1 MDMDRQKHY
10 RGRMKKPFFEHL
22 KELNRRFIFS
32 FMLLIVFSVTVYFN
46 YSYFL
51 DILVKPLIDAGYS
64 VDNIF
69 AITIYEG
76 FQVKITNVLLVS
88 FSILFPLI
96 VINIGFFIKPALEIS
111 SLSFGF
117 YFLFFTFLYYFG
129 IYSALTISH
138 VGIEFLLSFNE
149 NEILLR
155 SQNYFQFI
163 IRISLLFGVSFQF
176 PLLILFLLN
185 KNIISVNFFINNR
198 PELFIFILIMSA
210 VITPTGDPVT
220 LFIFAIPMYL
230 LIELMILL
238 HKKTI

>member
-1 MDMDRQKHY
+1 
-10 RGRMKKPFFEHL
+10 MKKPFFDHL
-22 KELNRRFIFS
+22 KELNYRLMTSIGVIVIFS
-32 FMLLIVFSVTVYFN
+32 LIVYFN

-51 DILVKPLIDAGYS
+51 DFLTKPLIDAGYS

-76 FQVKITNVLLVS
+76 FQVKITNVLLIS
-88 FSILFPLI
+88 LSLLFPLI
-96 VINIGFFIKPALEIS
+96 IINLGNFIKPAIEMG
-111 SLSFGF
+111 SLSFYL
-117 YFLFFTFLYYFG
+117 YFIFFTFLYYFG

-163 IRISLLFGVSFQF
+163 IRISLLFGISFQF
-176 PLLILFLLN
+176 PLVILFLLN
-185 KNIISVNFFINNR
+185 KNIIKVDNLTKNR
-198 PELFIFILIMSA
+198 TELFIFILILSA

-238 HKKTI
+238 HKKTK

>member
-1 MDMDRQKHY
+1 
-10 RGRMKKPFFEHL
+10 MKKPFFDHL
-22 KELNRRFIFS
+22 KELNYRLMISIGVIVIFS
-32 FMLLIVFSVTVYFN
+32 SIVYFN
-46 YSYFL
+46 YSYFVDFL
-51 DILVKPLIDAGYS
+51 TKPLIDAGYS

-76 FQVKITNVLLVS
+76 FQVKITNVLLIS
-88 FSILFPLI
+88 LSLLFPLI
-96 VINIGFFIKPALEIS
+96 IINLGNFIKPAIDMG
-111 SLSFGF
+111 SLSFYL
-117 YFLFFTFLYYFG
+117 YFIFFTFLYYFG

-163 IRISLLFGVSFQF
+163 IRISLLFGISFQF

-185 KNIISVNFFINNR
+185 NNIIKVDNFTKNR
-198 PELFIFILIMSA
+198 PELFILILILSA

-238 HKKTI
+238 HKKTK

>member
-1 MDMDRQKHY
+1 
-10 RGRMKKPFFEHL
+10 MKKPFFDHL
-22 KELNRRFIFS
+22 KELNYRLMISIGVIVIFS
-32 FMLLIVFSVTVYFN
+32 SIVYFN
-46 YSYFL
+46 YSYFVDFL
-51 DILVKPLIDAGYS
+51 TKPLIDAGYS

-76 FQVKITNVLLVS
+76 FQVKITNVLLIS
-88 FSILFPLI
+88 LSMLFPLI
-96 VINIGFFIKPALEIS
+96 IINLGNFIKPAIDMG
-111 SLSFGF
+111 SFSF
-117 YFLFFTFLYYFG
+117 YLYFIFFTFLYYFG

-163 IRISLLFGVSFQF
+163 IRISLLFGISFQF
-176 PLLILFLLN
+176 PLVILFLLN
-185 KNIISVNFFINNR
+185 KNIIKAGNFTNNR
-198 PELFIFILIMSA
+198 PELFIFILILSA

-238 HKKTI
+238 HKKTK

>member
-1 MDMDRQKHY
+1 
-10 RGRMKKPFFEHL
+10 MKKPFFDHL
-22 KELNRRFIFS
+22 KELNYRLMTSIGVIVIFS
-32 FMLLIVFSVTVYFN
+32 LIVYFN

-51 DILVKPLIDAGYS
+51 DFLTKPLIDAGYS

-76 FQVKITNVLLVS
+76 FQVKITNVILISLS
-88 FSILFPLI
+88 LLFPLI
-96 VINIGFFIKPALEIS
+96 IINLGNFIKPAIEMG
-111 SLSFGF
+111 SLSFYL
-117 YFLFFTFLYYFG
+117 YFIFFTFLYYFG

-163 IRISLLFGVSFQF
+163 IRISLLFGISFQF
-176 PLLILFLLN
+176 PLVILFLLN
-185 KNIISVNFFINNR
+185 KNIIKVDNLTKNR
-198 PELFIFILIMSA
+198 PELFIFILILSA

-238 HKKTI
+238 HKKTK

>member
-1 MDMDRQKHY
+1 
-10 RGRMKKPFFEHL
+10 MKKPFFDHL
-22 KELNRRFIFS
+22 KELNYRLMTSIGVIVIFS
-32 FMLLIVFSVTVYFN
+32 LIVYFN

-51 DILVKPLIDAGYS
+51 DFLTKPLIDAGYS

-76 FQVKITNVLLVS
+76 FQVKITNVLLIS
-88 FSILFPLI
+88 LSMLFPLI
-96 VINIGFFIKPALEIS
+96 IINLGNFIKPAIDMG
-111 SLSFGF
+111 SLSFYL
-117 YFLFFTFLYYFG
+117 YFIFFTFLYYFG

-163 IRISLLFGVSFQF
+163 IRISLLFGISFQF
-176 PLLILFLLN
+176 PLVILFLLN
-185 KNIISVNFFINNR
+185 KNIIKVDNFTKNR
-198 PELFIFILIMSA
+198 PELFIFILILSA

-238 HKKTI
+238 HKKTK

>member
-1 MDMDRQKHY
+1 
-10 RGRMKKPFFEHL
+10 MKKPFFDHL
-22 KELNRRFIFS
+22 KELNYRLMTSIGVIVIFS
-32 FMLLIVFSVTVYFN
+32 LIVYVN

-51 DILVKPLIDAGYS
+51 DFLTKPLIDAGYS

-76 FQVKITNVLLVS
+76 FQVKITNVLLIS
-88 FSILFPLI
+88 LSLLFPLI
-96 VINIGFFIKPALEIS
+96 IINLGNFIKPAIEMG
-111 SLSFGF
+111 SLSFYL
-117 YFLFFTFLYYFG
+117 YFIFFTFLYYFG

-163 IRISLLFGVSFQF
+163 IRISLLFGISFQF
-176 PLLILFLLN
+176 PLVILFLLN
-185 KNIISVNFFINNR
+185 KNIIKVDNLTKNR
-198 PELFIFILIMSA
+198 PELFIFILILSA

-238 HKKTI
+238 HKKTK

>member
-1 MDMDRQKHY
+1 
-10 RGRMKKPFFEHL
+10 MKKPFFDHL
-22 KELNRRFIFS
+22 KELNLRLMIS
-32 FMLLIVFSVTVYFN
+32 ISILILFSVVVYIN

-51 DILVKPLIDAGYS
+51 DYLVKPLIEAGYS

-76 FQVKITNVLLVS
+76 FQVKITNVLLIS
-88 FSILFPLI
+88 FSLLFPLL
-96 VINIGFFIKPALEIS
+96 VMNLGFFIKPALDMG
-111 SLSFGF
+111 SFSF
-117 YFLFFTFLYYFG
+117 YLYFIFFTFLYYFG
-129 IYSALTISH
+129 IYSALAISH

-163 IRISLLFGVSFQF
+163 IRISLLFGVCFQL
-176 PLLILFLLN
+176 PLFVLFLLN
-185 KNIISVNFFINNR
+185 KKIIQVTYFTNNR
-198 PELFIFILIMSA
+198 PELFIFILILSA
-210 VITPTGDPVT
+210 VITPTGDPLT

-238 HKKTI
+238 HKKTNK

>member
-1 MDMDRQKHY
+1 
-10 RGRMKKPFFEHL
+10 MKKPFFDHL
-22 KELNRRFIFS
+22 KELNYRLMTSIGVIVIFS
-32 FMLLIVFSVTVYFN
+32 LIVYFN

-51 DILVKPLIDAGYS
+51 DFLTKPLIDAGYS

-76 FQVKITNVLLVS
+76 FQVKITNVLLIS
-88 FSILFPLI
+88 LSLLFPLI
-96 VINIGFFIKPALEIS
+96 IINLGNFIKPAIEMG
-111 SLSFGF
+111 SLSFYL
-117 YFLFFTFLYYFG
+117 YFIFFTFLYYFG

-163 IRISLLFGVSFQF
+163 IRISLLFGISFQF
-176 PLLILFLLN
+176 PLVILFLLN
-185 KNIISVNFFINNR
+185 KKIIKVDNLTKNR
-198 PELFIFILIMSA
+198 PELFIFILILSA

-238 HKKTI
+238 HKKTK

>member
-1 MDMDRQKHY
+1 
-10 RGRMKKPFFEHL
+10 MKKPFFDHL
-22 KELNRRFIFS
+22 KELNYRLMISIGVIVIFS
-32 FMLLIVFSVTVYFN
+32 SIVYFN
-46 YSYFL
+46 YSFFVDFL
-51 DILVKPLIDAGYS
+51 TKPLIDAGYS

-76 FQVKITNVLLVS
+76 FQVKITNVLLIS
-88 FSILFPLI
+88 LSLLFPLI
-96 VINIGFFIKPALEIS
+96 IINLGNFIKPAIEMG
-111 SLSFGF
+111 SLSFYL
-117 YFLFFTFLYYFG
+117 YFIFFTFLYYFG

-163 IRISLLFGVSFQF
+163 IRISLLFGISFQF
-176 PLLILFLLN
+176 PLVILFLLN
-185 KNIISVNFFINNR
+185 KNIIKVDNFTKNR
-198 PELFIFILIMSA
+198 PELFIFILILSA

-238 HKKTI
+238 HKKTK

>member
-1 MDMDRQKHY
+1 
-10 RGRMKKPFFEHL
+10 MKKPFFDHL
-22 KELNRRFIFS
+22 KELNIRIIISISILIIFS
-32 FMLLIVFSVTVYFN
+32 VIVYLN

-51 DILVKPLIDAGYS
+51 DYLIKPLVEAGYG
-64 VDNIF
+64 VENIF

-76 FQVKITNVLLVS
+76 FQVKITNVLLIS
-88 FSILFPLI
+88 FSLLFPLI
-96 VINIGFFIKPALEIS
+96 VMNLGFFIKPALDIG
-111 SLSFGF
+111 SFSF
-117 YFLFFTFLYYFG
+117 YLYFIFFTFLYYFG

-163 IRISLLFGVSFQF
+163 IRISLLFGISFQF
-176 PLLILFLLN
+176 PLLVLFLLN
-185 KNIISVNFFINNR
+185 KNIIKVTYITDNR
-198 PELFIFILIMSA
+198 PELFIFILILSA

-238 HKKTI
+238 HKKTNK

>member
-1 MDMDRQKHY
+1 
-10 RGRMKKPFFEHL
+10 MKKPFFDHL
-22 KELNRRFIFS
+22 KELNYRLMTSIGVIVIFS
-32 FMLLIVFSVTVYFN
+32 LIVYFN

-51 DILVKPLIDAGYS
+51 DFLTKPLIDAGYS

-76 FQVKITNVLLVS
+76 FQVKITNVLLIS
-88 FSILFPLI
+88 LSLLFPLI
-96 VINIGFFIKPALEIS
+96 IINLGNFIKPAIEMG
-111 SLSFGF
+111 SLSFYL
-117 YFLFFTFLYYFG
+117 YFIFFTFLYYFG

-163 IRISLLFGVSFQF
+163 IRISLLFGISFQF
-176 PLLILFLLN
+176 PLVILFLLN
-185 KNIISVNFFINNR
+185 KNIIKVDNLTKNR
-198 PELFIFILIMSA
+198 PELFIFILILSA

-238 HKKTI
+238 HKKTK

>member
-1 MDMDRQKHY
+1 
-10 RGRMKKPFFEHL
+10 MKKPFFDHL
-22 KELNRRFIFS
+22 KELNYRLMISIGVIVIFS
-32 FMLLIVFSVTVYFN
+32 LIVYFN

-51 DILVKPLIDAGYS
+51 DFLTKPLIDAGYS

-76 FQVKITNVLLVS
+76 FQVKITNVLLIS
-88 FSILFPLI
+88 LSLLFPLI
-96 VINIGFFIKPALEIS
+96 IINLGNFIKPAIEMG
-111 SLSFGF
+111 SLSFYL
-117 YFLFFTFLYYFG
+117 YFIFFTFLYYFG

-163 IRISLLFGVSFQF
+163 IRISLLFGISFQF
-176 PLLILFLLN
+176 PLVILFLLN
-185 KNIISVNFFINNR
+185 KNIIKVDNLTKNR
-198 PELFIFILIMSA
+198 PELFIFILILSA

-238 HKKTI
+238 HKKTK

>member
-1 MDMDRQKHY
+1 
-10 RGRMKKPFFEHL
+10 MKKTFFEHL
-22 KELNRRFIFS
+22 KELNIRLMISISILIIFS
-32 FMLLIVFSVTVYFN
+32 VIVYRN

-51 DILVKPLIDAGYS
+51 DYLVKPLVEAGYS

-76 FQVKITNVLLVS
+76 FQVKITNVLLIS
-88 FSILFPLI
+88 LSLLFPLI
-96 VINIGFFIKPALEIS
+96 VMNLGFFIKPALDMGL
-111 SLSFGF
+111 LSFYL
-117 YFLFFTFLYYFG
+117 YFIFFTFLYYFG

-163 IRISLLFGVSFQF
+163 IRISLLFGISFQS
-176 PLLILFLLN
+176 PLLVLFLLN
-185 KNIISVNFFINNR
+185 KNIIKVAYFTNNR
-198 PELFIFILIMSA
+198 PELFIFILILSA
-210 VITPTGDPVT
+210 VITPTGDPLT

-238 HKKTI
+238 HKKTNK

>member
-1 MDMDRQKHY
+1 
-10 RGRMKKPFFEHL
+10 MKKPFFDHL
-22 KELNRRFIFS
+22 KELNYRLIISIGVIVIFS
-32 FMLLIVFSVTVYFN
+32 SFVYFN
-46 YSYFL
+46 YSYFVDFL
-51 DILVKPLIDAGYS
+51 TKPLIDAGYS

-76 FQVKITNVLLVS
+76 FQVKITNVLLIS
-88 FSILFPLI
+88 LSLLFPLI
-96 VINIGFFIKPALEIS
+96 IINLGNFIKPAIEMG
-111 SLSFGF
+111 SLSFYL
-117 YFLFFTFLYYFG
+117 YFIFFTFLYYFG

-163 IRISLLFGVSFQF
+163 IRISLLFGISFQF
-176 PLLILFLLN
+176 PLIILFLLN
-185 KNIISVNFFINNR
+185 KNIIKVDNLTKNR
-198 PELFIFILIMSA
+198 PELFIFILILSA

-238 HKKTI
+238 HKKTK

>member
-1 MDMDRQKHY
+1 
-10 RGRMKKPFFEHL
+10 MKKPFFDHL
-22 KELNRRFIFS
+22 KELNYRLMTSIGVLVIFS
-32 FMLLIVFSVTVYFN
+32 LIVYFN

-51 DILVKPLIDAGYS
+51 DFLTKPLIDAGYS

-76 FQVKITNVLLVS
+76 FQVKITNVLLIS
-88 FSILFPLI
+88 LSLLFPLI
-96 VINIGFFIKPALEIS
+96 IINLGNFIKPAIEMG
-111 SLSFGF
+111 SLSFYL
-117 YFLFFTFLYYFG
+117 YFIFFTFLYYFG

-163 IRISLLFGVSFQF
+163 IRISLLFGISFQF
-176 PLLILFLLN
+176 PLVILFLLN
-185 KNIISVNFFINNR
+185 KNIIKVDNLTKNR
-198 PELFIFILIMSA
+198 PELFIFILILSA

-238 HKKTI
+238 HKKTK

>member
-1 MDMDRQKHY
+1 
-10 RGRMKKPFFEHL
+10 MKKPFFEHL
-22 KELNRRFIFS
+22 KELNIRLMISISILIIFS
-32 FMLLIVFSVTVYFN
+32 VIVYRN

-51 DILVKPLIDAGYS
+51 DYLVKPLVEAGYS

-76 FQVKITNVLLVS
+76 FQVKITNVLLIS
-88 FSILFPLI
+88 LSLLFPLI
-96 VINIGFFIKPALEIS
+96 VMNLGFFIKPALDMGL
-111 SLSFGF
+111 LSFYL
-117 YFLFFTFLYYFG
+117 YFIFFTFLYYFG

-163 IRISLLFGVSFQF
+163 IRISLLFGISFQA
-176 PLLILFLLN
+176 PLLVLFLLN
-185 KNIISVNFFINNR
+185 KNIIKVTYFTNNR
-198 PELFIFILIMSA
+198 PELFIFILILSA
-210 VITPTGDPVT
+210 VITPTGDPLT

-238 HKKTI
+238 HKKTNK

>member
-1 MDMDRQKHY
+1 
-10 RGRMKKPFFEHL
+10 MKKPFFDHL
-22 KELNRRFIFS
+22 KELNYRLMTSIGVIVIFS
-32 FMLLIVFSVTVYFN
+32 LIVYFN

-51 DILVKPLIDAGYS
+51 DFLTKPLIDAGYS

-76 FQVKITNVLLVS
+76 FQVKITNVLLIS
-88 FSILFPLI
+88 LSLLFPLI
-96 VINIGFFIKPALEIS
+96 IINLGNFIKPAIEMA
-111 SLSFGF
+111 SLSFYL
-117 YFLFFTFLYYFG
+117 YFIFFTFLYYFG

-163 IRISLLFGVSFQF
+163 IRISLLFGISFQF
-176 PLLILFLLN
+176 PLVILFLLN
-185 KNIISVNFFINNR
+185 KNIIKVDNLTKNR
-198 PELFIFILIMSA
+198 PELFIFILILSA

-238 HKKTI
+238 HKKTK

>member
-1 MDMDRQKHY
+1 
-10 RGRMKKPFFEHL
+10 MKKPFFDHL
-22 KELNRRFIFS
+22 KELNYRLMISIGFIVILS
-32 FMLLIVFSVTVYFN
+32 SIVYFN
-46 YSYFL
+46 YSYFIDFL
-51 DILVKPLIDAGYS
+51 TKPLIDAGYS

-76 FQVKITNVLLVS
+76 FQVKITNVLLIS
-88 FSILFPLI
+88 LSMLFPLI
-96 VINIGFFIKPALEIS
+96 IINLGNFIKPAIDMGSIS
-111 SLSFGF
+111 F
-117 YFLFFTFLYYFG
+117 YLYFIFFTFLYYFG

-163 IRISLLFGVSFQF
+163 IRISLLFGISFQL
-176 PLLILFLLN
+176 PLVILFLLN
-185 KNIISVNFFINNR
+185 KNIIKVDNFTKNR
-198 PELFIFILIMSA
+198 PELFIFILILSA

-238 HKKTI
+238 HKKTK

>member
-1 MDMDRQKHY
+1 
-10 RGRMKKPFFEHL
+10 MKKPFFDHL
-22 KELNRRFIFS
+22 KELNVRLIISVAVLILFS
-32 FMLLIVFSVTVYFN
+32 SLVYNN

-51 DILVKPLIDAGYS
+51 DFLTKPLIDAGYS

-76 FQVKITNVLLVS
+76 FQVKITNVLLIS
-88 FSILFPLI
+88 LSILFPLI
-96 VINIGFFIKPALEIS
+96 IINLGFFIKPAIDMS
-111 SLSFGF
+111 SLSFYL
-117 YFLFFTFLYYFG
+117 YFLSFTFLYYFG

-163 IRISLLFGVSFQF
+163 IRISLLFGISFQF
-176 PLLILFLLN
+176 PLVVLFLLN
-185 KNIISVNFFINNR
+185 KNIIKVANFTKNR
-198 PELFIFILIMSA
+198 PELFIFILILSA
-210 VITPTGDPVT
+210 VITPTGDPIT
-220 LFIFAIPMYL
+220 LFVFAIPMYL

-238 HKKTI
+238 HKKTK

>member
-1 MDMDRQKHY
+1 
-10 RGRMKKPFFEHL
+10 MKKPFFDHL
-22 KELNRRFIFS
+22 KELNIRIIISISILIIFS
-32 FMLLIVFSVTVYFN
+32 VIVYLN

-51 DILVKPLIDAGYS
+51 DYLIKPLVEAGYG
-64 VDNIF
+64 VENIF

-76 FQVKITNVLLVS
+76 FQVKITNVLLIS
-88 FSILFPLI
+88 FSLLFPLI
-96 VINIGFFIKPALEIS
+96 VMNLGFFIKPALDIG
-111 SLSFGF
+111 SFSF
-117 YFLFFTFLYYFG
+117 YLYFIFFTFLYYFG

-163 IRISLLFGVSFQF
+163 IRISLLFGISFQF
-176 PLLILFLLN
+176 PLLVLFLLN
-185 KNIISVNFFINNR
+185 KNIIKVTYFTDNR
-198 PELFIFILIMSA
+198 PELFIFILILSA

-238 HKKTI
+238 HKKTNK

>member
-1 MDMDRQKHY
+1 
-10 RGRMKKPFFEHL
+10 MKKPFFDHL
-22 KELNRRFIFS
+22 KELNYRLMISIGVIVIFS
-32 FMLLIVFSVTVYFN
+32 SVVYFN
-46 YSYFL
+46 YSYFVDFL
-51 DILVKPLIDAGYS
+51 TKPLIDAGYS

-76 FQVKITNVLLVS
+76 FQVKITNVFLISLS
-88 FSILFPLI
+88 MLFPLI
-96 VINIGFFIKPALEIS
+96 IINLGNFIKPAIDMGSIS
-111 SLSFGF
+111 F
-117 YFLFFTFLYYFG
+117 YLYFIFFTFLYYFG

-163 IRISLLFGVSFQF
+163 IRISLLFGISFQF
-176 PLLILFLLN
+176 PLIILFLLN
-185 KNIISVNFFINNR
+185 KNIIKVDNFTNNR
-198 PELFIFILIMSA
+198 PELFIIILILSA

-238 HKKTI
+238 HKKTK

>member
-1 MDMDRQKHY
+1 
-10 RGRMKKPFFEHL
+10 MKKPFFEHL
-22 KELNRRFIFS
+22 KELNIRLMISILILIIFS
-32 FMLLIVFSVTVYFN
+32 VIVYIN
-46 YSYFL
+46 YSYFI
-51 DILVKPLIDAGYS
+51 DFLVKPLIEAGYS

-76 FQVKITNVLLVS
+76 FQVKITNVLLIS
-88 FSILFPLI
+88 FSLLFPLI
-96 VINIGFFIKPALEIS
+96 VMNLGFFIRPALDMGLLPFI
-111 SLSFGF
+111 L
-117 YFLFFTFLYYFG
+117 YYIFFIFLYYFG

-163 IRISLLFGVSFQF
+163 IRISLLFGISFQF
-176 PLLILFLLN
+176 PLLVLFLLN
-185 KNIISVNFFINNR
+185 KNIIKVIYFTNNR
-198 PELFIFILIMSA
+198 PELFIFILILSA

-238 HKKTI
+238 HKKTNK

>member
-1 MDMDRQKHY
+1 
-10 RGRMKKPFFEHL
+10 MKKPFFDHL
-22 KELNRRFIFS
+22 KELNYRLMTSIGVIVIFS
-32 FMLLIVFSVTVYFN
+32 LIVYFN

-51 DILVKPLIDAGYS
+51 DFLTKPLIDAGYS

-76 FQVKITNVLLVS
+76 FQVKITNVLLIS
-88 FSILFPLI
+88 LSLLFPLI
-96 VINIGFFIKPALEIS
+96 IINLGNFIKPAIEMG
-111 SLSFGF
+111 SLSFYL
-117 YFLFFTFLYYFG
+117 YFIFFTFLYYFG

-149 NEILLR
+149 NEVLLR

-163 IRISLLFGVSFQF
+163 IRISLLFGISFQF
-176 PLLILFLLN
+176 PLVILFLLN
-185 KNIISVNFFINNR
+185 KNIIKVDNLTKNR
-198 PELFIFILIMSA
+198 PELFIFILILSA

-238 HKKTI
+238 HKKTK

>member
-1 MDMDRQKHY
+1 
-10 RGRMKKPFFEHL
+10 MKKPFFDHL
-22 KELNRRFIFS
+22 KELNYRLMISIGVIVIFS
-32 FMLLIVFSVTVYFN
+32 SIVYFN
-46 YSYFL
+46 YSYFVDYL
-51 DILVKPLIDAGYS
+51 TKPLIDAGYS

-76 FQVKITNVLLVS
+76 FQVKITNVLLIS
-88 FSILFPLI
+88 LSMLFPLI
-96 VINIGFFIKPALEIS
+96 IINLGNFIKPAIDMG
-111 SLSFGF
+111 SFSF
-117 YFLFFTFLYYFG
+117 YLYFIFFTFLYYFG

-163 IRISLLFGVSFQF
+163 IRISLLFGISFQF
-176 PLLILFLLN
+176 PLVILFLLN
-185 KNIISVNFFINNR
+185 KNIIKAGNFTNNR
-198 PELFIFILIMSA
+198 PELFIFILILSA

-238 HKKTI
+238 HKKTK

>member
-1 MDMDRQKHY
+1 
-10 RGRMKKPFFEHL
+10 MKKPFFEHL
-22 KELNRRFIFS
+22 KELNRRVLFS
-32 FMLLIVFSVTVYFN
+32 VLLLISFSVIVYLN
-46 YSYFL
+46 YSFFL
-51 DILVKPLIDAGYS
+51 DYLVKPLVDAGYS

-76 FQVKITNVLLVS
+76 FQVKITNVLLIAL
-88 FSILFPLI
+88 SILFPLI
-96 VINIGFFIKPALEIS
+96 VVNIGLFIKPALEIS
-111 SLSFGF
+111 SLSFF
-117 YFLFFTFLYYFG
+117 LYFIFFIFLYYFG

-163 IRISLLFGVSFQF
+163 IRIALLFGISFQF

-185 KNIISVNFFINNR
+185 KKIIDVKFFINNR

-220 LFIFAIPMYL
+220 LFLFAIPMYL
-230 LIELMILL
+230 LIELMIYL

>member
-1 MDMDRQKHY
+1 
-10 RGRMKKPFFEHL
+10 MKKPFFDHL
-22 KELNRRFIFS
+22 KELNYRLMTSIGVIVIFS
-32 FMLLIVFSVTVYFN
+32 LIVYFN
-46 YSYFL
+46 YSFFL
-51 DILVKPLIDAGYS
+51 DFLTKPLIDAGYS

-76 FQVKITNVLLVS
+76 FQVKITNVLLIS
-88 FSILFPLI
+88 LSLLFPLI
-96 VINIGFFIKPALEIS
+96 IINLGNFIKPAIEMG
-111 SLSFGF
+111 SLSFYL
-117 YFLFFTFLYYFG
+117 YFIFFTFLYYFG

-163 IRISLLFGVSFQF
+163 IRISLLFGISFQF
-176 PLLILFLLN
+176 PLVILFLLN
-185 KNIISVNFFINNR
+185 KNIIKVDNLTKNR
-198 PELFIFILIMSA
+198 PELFIFILILSA

-238 HKKTI
+238 HKKTK

>member
-1 MDMDRQKHY
+1 
-10 RGRMKKPFFEHL
+10 MKKPFFDHL
-22 KELNRRFIFS
+22 KELNYRLMTSIGVIVIFS
-32 FMLLIVFSVTVYFN
+32 LIVYFN

-51 DILVKPLIDAGYS
+51 DFLTKPLIDAGYS

-76 FQVKITNVLLVS
+76 FQVKISNVLLIS
-88 FSILFPLI
+88 LSLLFPLI
-96 VINIGFFIKPALEIS
+96 IINLGNFIKPAIEMG
-111 SLSFGF
+111 SLSFYL
-117 YFLFFTFLYYFG
+117 YFIFFTFLYYFG

-163 IRISLLFGVSFQF
+163 IRISLLFGISFQF
-176 PLLILFLLN
+176 PLVILFLLN
-185 KNIISVNFFINNR
+185 KNIIKVDNFTKNR
-198 PELFIFILIMSA
+198 PELFIFILILSA

-238 HKKTI
+238 HKKTK